1 VEYKIKLEQFQGP
14 LDLLLN
20 LIEGQELDISQVAL
34 STVTDQYLEYLD
46 EAEDISTMELA
57 DFLAVATKLLVIKSK
72 ALLPSLADDEE
83 DSAEQL
89 ETQLK
94 IYKDYLEASKL
105 IEGLIGKKRFLFS
118 REKMAVGFEPTFS
131 PPDNL
136 SVSEL
141 RDYFTE
147 ILHRIDYVVNLPE
160 EVMKKVVTMKE
171 KVTDI
176 RGALKKMGK
185 VNFRDVLQN
194 AESRAEVVVCFM
206 AILEM
211 LKNNEVAINQKGVF
225 DDIMVESI
233 KS

>member
-1 VEYKIKLEQFQGP
+1 MEYKIKLEQFQGP

-20 LIEGQELDISQVAL
+20 LIEGQELDISKVAL
-34 STVTDQYLEYLD
+34 ATVTDQYLAYLD

-57 DFLAVATKLLVIKSK
+57 DFLTVATKLLVIKSK
-72 ALLPSLADDEE
+72 ALLPQLADDEE

-94 IYKDYLEASKL
+94 IYKDYLDASKV
-105 IEGLIGKKRFLFS
+105 IEGLISKKQFLFS

-136 SVSEL
+136 LVSEL
-141 RDYFTE
+141 QDYFTE

-185 VNFRDVLQN
+185 VNFRDVLN
-194 AESRAEVVVCFM
+194 GAESRAEVVVCFM
-206 AILEM
+206 AVLEM

-225 DDIMVESI
+225 DDIYVEKI
-233 KS
+233 